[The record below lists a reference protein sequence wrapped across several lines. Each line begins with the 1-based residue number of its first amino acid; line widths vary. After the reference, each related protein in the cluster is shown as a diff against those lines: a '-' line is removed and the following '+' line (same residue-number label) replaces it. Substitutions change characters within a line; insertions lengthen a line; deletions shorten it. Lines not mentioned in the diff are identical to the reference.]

1 VIPCESPEEDV
12 VVDVSTGELM
22 EKIYPYRTN
31 WPSGLVMTTSHAPA
45 VLFAGGVNV
54 HVIRVADTTFTFVAV
69 IFGLPSLM
77 SMTVAPELKFVPVSE
92 VIAISVPAS
101 PASGIIFLN
110 VGLPVGDAV
119 TVVVVVVFVV
129 ELVCVVETGA
139 VVEETVK
146 VWIGTEADGIF
157 VIFSV
162 YTFSNTAR
170 VSLSVI
176 AFFLYPQ
183 LPSAL
188 G

>member
-1 VIPCESPEEDV
+1 VEFE
-12 VVDVSTGELM
+12 
-22 EKIYPYRTN
+22 
-31 WPSGLVMTTSHAPA
+31 
-45 VLFAGGVNV
+45 GGVMEQD
-54 HVIRVADTTFTFVAV
+54 IRVEDSTLTLVAV
-69 IFGLPSLM
+69 IFGLPAIM
-77 SMTVAPELKFVPVSE
+77 SMTVAPDRKFVPVRD
-92 VIAISVPAS
+92 VISIFVPAS
-101 PASGIIFLN
+101 PASGTIFLN
-110 VGLPVGDAV
+110 VGFPVGDTVAV
-119 TVVVVVVFVV
+119 DVVVVVVVFVV

-146 VWIGTEADGIF
+146 VWIGTEAVGIF